1 MTLALLEVQE
11 APSLLYNGRSEEQV
25 SEMAI
30 EQQVPEL
37 GLKSRVLALPVRH
50 YVLVL
55 TETAM

>member
-1 MTLALLEVQE
+1 
-11 APSLLYNGRSEEQV
+11 
-25 SEMAI
+25 MAI